1 MKLFTGYR
9 PNPPEDYKA
18 SGLAN
23 EPDKPQYQGVVFDD
37 GSVALRWMTAVNS
50 TSLFETYDQFY
61 QVHGHP
67 EYGTYLEWLMSDYD
81 GAVFE
86 RATYDQVTDW

>member
-9 PNPPEDYKA
+9 PAPPEGYKE

-23 EPDKPQYQGVVFDD
+23 DPDQPQYQGVVFED

-50 TSLFETYDQFY
+50 TSMFASYADFY

-67 EYGTYLEWLMSDYD
+67 EYGTYLEWLNLDYD
-81 GAVFE
+81 SPSWEKDTEDKA
-86 RATYDQVTDW
+86 TDW